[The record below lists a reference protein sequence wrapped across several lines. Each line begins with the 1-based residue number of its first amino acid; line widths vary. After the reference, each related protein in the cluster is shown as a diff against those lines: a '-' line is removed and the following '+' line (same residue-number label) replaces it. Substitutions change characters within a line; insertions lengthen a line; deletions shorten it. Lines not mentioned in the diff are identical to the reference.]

1 MCVKSFIKLFLI
13 GIYGSLIIAVAMI
26 KCDVKSFILLFL
38 IGIYG
43 SLIIAVALIKCA

>member
-13 GIYGSLIIAVAMI
+13 GKCGSLIIAVALI

-38 IGIYG
+38 IGTYG
-43 SLIIAVALIKCA
+43 SLIIAVALIK